1 MIFDNAAKNSPQYFL
16 IVKHMF
22 SNTVMD
28 IFILMD
34 THIEDGMHIACD
46 TAISHK
52 DFIFLILNFKSSK
65 FEMFFSSQK
74 WSLLYK
80 FIW

>member
-1 MIFDNAAKNSPQYFL
+1 
-16 IVKHMF
+16 
-22 SNTVMD
+22 MD
-28 IFILMD
+28 IFILMY